1 MSIIEKNTSI
11 IKEIEQNNYKNFEAL
26 LKRIMLKKSSLIYST
41 LVSVVEFAFAANIL
55 GNLSFTS
62 SALSP
67 PVATPGDRV
76 GKAVLAHSIE
86 LPIGWVTIGRTGLP
100 SPPI

>member
-1 MSIIEKNTSI
+1 MSINSLASI
-11 IKEIEQNNYKNFEAL
+11 CRESFGG
-26 LKRIMLKKSSLIYST
+26 R
-41 LVSVVEFAFAANIL
+41 EFAFAANIS
-55 GNLSFTS
+55 GDPSFTS

-76 GKAVLAHSIE
+76 EKAALAHSIE